1 MPSYK
6 PTAGM
11 KEEAER
17 GLQWRREFGR
27 GGTEVGIARAR
38 DIVNDRELS
47 ADTVKRM
54 YSFFSRHEV
63 DKQAEGFRPGEDGYP
78 SNGRIAWAM
87 WGGDAGYS
95 WSKEKVAG
103 MKEDRA
109 APDELKVGDFVEWD
123 SSGGKARGRIEHI
136 MRDGVLGIPDSDF
149 SINATEDDPA
159 ALIRIYR
166 DGEPTE
172 TLVGHKFSTL
182 TKIAAIRSGEMGD
195 ARPFP
200 NEHAARLEDPDKY
213 ESFRRKNNEGGEG
226 IDFIYGIL
234 PEGGTE
240 LQAIRFDKDRFTPAE
255 AKAWLNDHD
264 FKAILFE
271 EATGERAVEEE
282 LEERMKIEVKVEI
295 DTDPQPDTPDVEDEV
310 VSPDDVLPADAMVV
324 EGDRKNVVALER
336 RATDLDARS
345 IDEKKRTVSIAVSS
359 ELAVARSFGN
369 EILVHESGAIDMAFL
384 ASGRAPLLLDHDME
398 KQIGVIESVELSADK
413 VLRAK
418 VRFGRSALAQEVFQ
432 DVVDGIRS
440 NVSVGYRVN
449 KMERSPMEKD
459 TYLVRSWSP
468 LEVSVVSIPADPSV
482 GVGRSAAA
490 LEPKPTVE
498 PSIKK
503 EVEMTDQV
511 NLDAVRAEAAEAA
524 ARNAAAI
531 IDLGVRHNKRDIADA
546 AIKAGKSIE
555 QFRGELLDVIG
566 NDKPLDNSDIGMTKK
581 EVRNFSIVRA
591 IAALANPTDRRLRE
605 AAAFEFEASEA
616 AAQRYGRSAQGIMVP
631 VDVLGVWK
639 QRDLNTSD
647 DNELVATN
655 LLAGEFIDVLRN
667 QVSVMAAGAR
677 MLPGLVGNVAI
688 PKKTAASSGGWI
700 STEGGAASESEP
712 TFGTVSLTP
721 KNVGAF
727 TDITR
732 QLILQST
739 PSVEALVRDDLT
751 QALALAIDKGALEG
765 SGSSGQPTGIL
776 NTSGVNKPT
785 AFAAAVPTFAE
796 MVALETAVAEDN
808 ALMGNL
814 AYITDA
820 ATYGGLKTKAKD
832 AGSGLFV
839 IENGQANGYNVIR
852 SQQATAGN
860 VYFGNF
866 SDLLIGMWAGL
877 DILVDP
883 YTASSSGTVRVR
895 AIQTVD
901 VAVRNAVSFAYNNDT
916 V

>member
-1 MPSYK
+1 MNRRREQTLSSLK
-6 PTAGM
+6 PTEGM
-11 KEEAER
+11 KEEAQR
-17 GLQWRREFGR
+17 GLDWRREFGR

-47 ADTVKRM
+47 PETVKRM

-63 DKQAEGFRPGEDGYP
+63 DKEAEGFRPGEKGYP
-78 SNGRIAWAM
+78 SNGRIAWAL

-95 WSKEKVAG
+95 WSKEKVAS

-109 APDELKVGDFVEWD
+109 APDALKVGDFVEWN
-123 SSGGKARGRIEHI
+123 SSGGKARGQIEHI
-136 MRDGVLGIPDSDF
+136 MREGTLGIPDSEF
-149 SINATEDDPA
+149 SIEATEEDPA

-172 TLVGHKFSTL
+172 TLVGHRFSTL
-182 TKIAAIRSGEMGD
+182 TKIAAIRSIDEM
-195 ARPFP
+195 RPYP
-200 NEHAARLEDPDKY
+200 NEHAARLKDPSKY

-234 PEGGTE
+234 PEGGSE
-240 LQAIRFDKDRFTPAE
+240 LQAIRFDKNRFTPTE
-255 AKAWLNDHD
+255 AKAWLIDHD

-271 EATGERAVEEE
+271 EASGERAVSEE
-282 LEERMKIEVKVEI
+282 LEERMKVKVEVEI
-295 DTDPQPDTPDVEDEV
+295 DSDPVIDVEEDMGEDGPEYV
-310 VSPDDVLPADAMVV
+310 FISEEA
-324 EGDRKNVVALER
+324 DRKNVVELER
-336 RATDLDARS
+336 RATDMDIRGV
-345 IDEKKRTVSIAVSS
+345 DEKKRTVSIAVSS
-359 ELAVARSFGN
+359 ELPVERSFGR
-369 EILVHESGAIDMAFL
+369 EILVHEDGAIDMAFL

-398 KQIGVIESVELSADK
+398 RQIGVIESVELSADR

-432 DVVDGIRS
+432 DVVDGIRG

-449 KMERSPMEKD
+449 KMERSPTDKD
-459 TYLVRSWSP
+459 AYLVRSWSP

-503 EVEMTDQV
+503 EAKMADEV

-531 IDLGVRHNKRDIADA
+531 IELGARHNKRDLADA
-546 AIKAGKSIE
+546 AIRSGKSIE
-555 QFRGELLDVIG
+555 QFRGELLEVIG
-566 NDKPLDNSDIGMTKK
+566 NDKPLENQDIGLSKK
-581 EVRNFSIVRA
+581 EARGFSLVRA
-591 IAALANPTDRRLRE
+591 IAALANPGDRRLRE
-605 AAAFEFEASEA
+605 AAAFEFEAGEA

-655 LLAGEFIDVLRN
+655 LMAGDFIDVLRN
-667 QVSVMAAGAR
+667 SASVMQAGAR
-677 MLPGLVGNVAI
+677 MMPGLVGNVAI
-688 PKKTAASSGGWI
+688 PKKTAASAGGWI
-700 STEGGAASESEP
+700 STEGGASSESEP

-721 KNVGAF
+721 KTVGAF
-727 TDITR
+727 TDMTR

-765 SGSSGQPTGIL
+765 TGLSGQPTGIL
-776 NTSGVNKPT
+776 STVGVNKPT
-785 AFAAAVPTFAE
+785 NFAAAVPTFAE

-832 AGSGLFV
+832 AGSGMFV

-852 SQQATAGN
+852 SQQCTAGN

-877 DILVDP
+877 DLTVDP
-883 YTASSSGTVRVR
+883 YTASTSGTVRIV
-895 AIQTVD
+895 ALQTVD
-901 VAVRNAVSFAYNNDT
+901 VAVRHAVSFAYNNDG
-916 V
+916 

>member
-1 MPSYK
+1 MPNLK
-6 PTAGM
+6 PTEGM
-11 KEEAER
+11 KEEAQR
-17 GLQWRREFGR
+17 GLDWRREFGR

-38 DIVNDRELS
+38 DIVNDRDLS

-78 SNGRIAWAM
+78 SNGRIAHAL

-95 WSKEKVAG
+95 WSKEKVAA
-103 MKEDRA
+103 MDKDRA
-109 APDELKVGDFVEWD
+109 
-123 SSGGKARGRIEHI
+123 
-136 MRDGVLGIPDSDF
+136 
-149 SINATEDDPA
+149 
-159 ALIRIYR
+159 
-166 DGEPTE
+166 
-172 TLVGHKFSTL
+172 
-182 TKIAAIRSGEMGD
+182 GEMED
-195 ARPFP
+195 FRPYP

-234 PEGGTE
+234 PEGGAE

-282 LEERMKIEVKVEI
+282 LEERMKVKVEI
-295 DTDPQPDTPDVEDEV
+295 EIETDDASVVDMPEPEGEV
-310 VSPDDVLPADAMVV
+310 INPEDVLMG
-324 EGDRKNVVALER
+324 EGDRKNVVDLER
-336 RATDLDARS
+336 RATDLDARA
-345 IDEKKRTVSIAVSS
+345 IDQKKRTVDIAVSS
-359 ELAVARSFGN
+359 ELAVPRSFGN
-369 EILVHESGAIDMAFL
+369 EILVHEQGAIDMAFI

-398 KQIGVIESVELSADK
+398 KQIGVIESVELSGDK

-449 KMERSPMEKD
+449 KMERSTLDKD
-459 TYLVRSWSP
+459 SYRVVSWSP

-503 EVEMTDQV
+503 EVEMTDNV

-531 IDLGVRHNKRDIADA
+531 IDLGVRHNKRDLADA
-546 AIKAGKSIE
+546 AIKSGKSLE

-566 NDKPLDNSDIGMTKK
+566 TDKPLENSDIGLNQK
-581 EVRNFSIVRA
+581 EKRSFSIVRA
-591 IAALANPTDRRLRE
+591 IAALANPGDRRLRE

-616 AAQRYGRSAQGIMVP
+616 AAQRYGRSAQGLMVP

-667 QVSVMAAGAR
+667 SVSVMAAGAR

-700 STEGGAASESEP
+700 SSEGGAASESEP

-739 PSVEALVRDDLT
+739 PAVEALVRDDLT

-832 AGSGLFV
+832 SGSGLFV

-883 YTASSSGTVRVR
+883 YTASSSGNVRVR

>member
-1 MPSYK
+1 MPYK
-6 PTAGM
+6 PTDGM
-11 KEEAER
+11 KTEAQR
-17 GLQWRREFGR
+17 GLDWREEYGR
-27 GGTEVGIARAR
+27 GGTEIGIGRAR
-38 DIVNDRELS
+38 DIVAGRQLS
-47 ADTVKRM
+47 EDVVKRM

-63 DKQAEGFRPGEDGYP
+63 DKQAEGFRPGEEGYP
-78 SNGRIAWAM
+78 SNGRIAWAL
-87 WGGDAGYS
+87 WGGDAGFS
-95 WSKEKVAG
+95 WSKDKVKS
-103 MKEDRA
+103 MEENRA
-109 APDELKVGDFVEWD
+109 APEEVQHQLNDGDF
-123 SSGGKARGRIEHI
+123 
-136 MRDGVLGIPDSDF
+136 DGIHSEE
-149 SINATEDDPA
+149 ATEDQLMSEEESRATVKIEIEID
-159 ALIRIYR
+159 
-166 DGEPTE
+166 TE
-172 TLVGHKFSTL
+172 GHTEEEVVEDVVDETVDIFEEERKAPVEVL
-182 TKIAAIRSGEMGD
+182 HRAIDM
-195 ARPFP
+195 
-200 NEHAARLEDPDKY
+200 
-213 ESFRRKNNEGGEG
+213 
-226 IDFIYGIL
+226 
-234 PEGGTE
+234 
-240 LQAIRFDKDRFTPAE
+240 E
-255 AKAWLNDHD
+255 AKA
-264 FKAILFE
+264 
-271 EATGERAVEEE
+271 V
-282 LEERMKIEVKVEI
+282 
-295 DTDPQPDTPDVEDEV
+295 
-310 VSPDDVLPADAMVV
+310 
-324 EGDRKNVVALER
+324 
-336 RATDLDARS
+336 
-345 IDEKKRTVSIAVSS
+345 DEKKRTVDIAVSS
-359 ELAVARSFGN
+359 ELAVDRSFGK
-369 EILVHESGAIDMAFL
+369 EVLVHEMGAIDLAFL

-398 KQIGVIESVELSADK
+398 RQIGVIESVELSGDR

-449 KMERSPMEKD
+449 KMERSTTNKD
-459 TYLVRSWSP
+459 EYLVRSWSP

-503 EVEMTDQV
+503 EVKMTDEV
-511 NLDAVRAEAAEAA
+511 NLDAVRAEANAAA
-524 ARNAAAI
+524 ARNASDI
-531 IDLGVRHNKRDIADA
+531 IALGARHNKRDLADA
-546 AIKAGKSIE
+546 AIRSGKSIE
-555 QFRGELLDVIG
+555 QFRGELLEVIG
-566 NDKPLDNSDIGMTKK
+566 SDKPLENETIGLNSK
-581 EVRNFSIVRA
+581 EVRSFSIVRA
-591 IAALANPTDRRLRE
+591 IAALANPGDRRLRE

-616 AAQRYGRSAQGIMVP
+616 AAQRYGRSAQGLMVP

-647 DNELVATN
+647 DNEIVATN
-655 LLAGEFIDVLRN
+655 LLANEFIDVLRN
-667 QVSVMAAGAR
+667 SVSVMAAGAR
-677 MLPGLVGNVAI
+677 MLPGLQGNVAI

-739 PSVEALVRDDLT
+739 PAVEALVRDDLT

-785 AFAAAVPTFAE
+785 SFAAAVPTFAE
-796 MVALETAVAEDN
+796 MVALETAIAEDN

-832 AGSGLFV
+832 AGSGMFV
-839 IENGQANGYNVIR
+839 LENGQANGYNVIR

-883 YTASSSGTVRVR
+883 YTASSSGNVRVR

-901 VAVRNAVSFAYNNDT
+901 VAVRNAVSFAYNNDGA
-916 V
+916 

>member
-1 MPSYK
+1 MPY
-6 PTAGM
+6 
-11 KEEAER
+11 
-17 GLQWRREFGR
+17 
-27 GGTEVGIARAR
+27 
-38 DIVNDRELS
+38 
-47 ADTVKRM
+47 
-54 YSFFSRHEV
+54 
-63 DKQAEGFRPGEDGYP
+63 
-78 SNGRIAWAM
+78 
-87 WGGDAGYS
+87 
-95 WSKEKVAG
+95 
-103 MKEDRA
+103 
-109 APDELKVGDFVEWD
+109 
-123 SSGGKARGRIEHI
+123 
-136 MRDGVLGIPDSDF
+136 
-149 SINATEDDPA
+149 
-159 ALIRIYR
+159 
-166 DGEPTE
+166 
-172 TLVGHKFSTL
+172 
-182 TKIAAIRSGEMGD
+182 
-195 ARPFP
+195 P
-200 NEHAARLEDPDKY
+200 NEHAARFHDPDKY
-213 ESFRRKNNEGGEG
+213 DSFRRDNDAGGAG

-234 PEGGTE
+234 PGGGTE
-240 LQAIRFDKDRFTPAE
+240 LQAIRFDKNRYTPAE
-255 AKAWLNDHD
+255 ARDWLNKHD
-264 FKAILFE
+264 FKAIQFE
-271 EATGERAVEEE
+271 EATGERSVDD
-282 LEERMKIEVKVEI
+282 LEERATVKIEIEI
-295 DTDPQPDTPDVEDEV
+295 DTDGAEEMPEPEGEIITPE
-310 VSPDDVLPADAMVV
+310 DVLMG
-324 EGDRKNVVALER
+324 EEDRKNVVELER
-336 RATDLDARS
+336 RATALDARA
-345 IDEKKRTVSIAVSS
+345 IDEKTRTVNIAVSS
-359 ELAVARSFGN
+359 ELAVDRSFGK
-369 EILVHESGAIDMAFL
+369 EILVHEANAIDMEFL

-398 KQIGVIESVELSADK
+398 KQIGVIESVELSGDK

-449 KMERSPMEKD
+449 KMERSPTDKNA
-459 TYLVRSWSP
+459 YLVRSWSP

-498 PSIKK
+498 PSIRK
-503 EVEMTDQV
+503 EAKMADEV

-531 IDLGVRHNKRDIADA
+531 IDLGARHNKRDLADA
-546 AIKAGKSIE
+546 AIKSGKSIE

-566 NDKPLDNSDIGMTKK
+566 NDKPLDNSEIGMTKK

-591 IAALANPTDRRLRE
+591 IAALANPGDRRLRE

-616 AAQRYGRSAQGIMVP
+616 AAQRYGRSAQGLMVP

-647 DNELVATN
+647 DNEIVATN
-655 LLAGEFIDVLRN
+655 LLAGDFIDVLRN
-667 QVSVMAAGAR
+667 SASVMAAGAR

-721 KNVGAF
+721 KTVGAF
-727 TDITR
+727 TDMTR

-765 SGSSGQPTGIL
+765 TGLSGQPTGIL

-785 AFAAAVPTFAE
+785 SFAAAVPTFAE

-832 AGSGLFV
+832 AGSGMFV
-839 IENGQANGYNVIR
+839 LENGQANGYNVIR

-877 DILVDP
+877 DLTVDP
-883 YTASSSGTVRVR
+883 YTASTSGTVRIV
-895 AIQTVD
+895 ALQTVD
-901 VAVRNAVSFAYNNDT
+901 VAVRHAVSFAYNNDG